1 MTASGTDIFAPNR
14 AEIIQD
20 ALEMC
25 GRDSSDPETVS
36 SANRTLNAL
45 IKALNVNHT
54 DVNVKVRTSFDTV
67 AADGTYTVEA
77 LAIDG
82 MIVSST
88 GDDSPV
94 VPLTQA
100 QYNSITNKAAVGRP
114 SRFCHD
120 KQSGTIYLFPIPDAV
135 YTVTYGRVRQYQ
147 DMTDDEQ
154 TFDFPSS
161 AMEMLTFG
169 LAHRYSFKAGL
180 DLGSQQMLEA
190 QFEQARKRYLVANSA
205 YTAGQRASTC
215 MVV

>member
-1 MTASGTDIFAPNR
+1 MTTSGTDIFAPNR

-25 GRDSSDPETVS
+25 GRDASEPETVA

-54 DVNVKVRTSFDTV
+54 DVNVKVRTSFNTV
-67 AADGTYTVEA
+67 AADGAYPVDA

-82 MIVSST
+82 MIVFSS

-94 VPLTQA
+94 IPLTQA
-100 QYNSITNKAAVGRP
+100 QYDSITNKAAAGRP
-114 SRFCHD
+114 SRFYHD
-120 KQSGTIYLFPIPDAV
+120 KQSGTVYLFPVPDAV
-135 YTVTYGRVRQYQ
+135 YAVTYGRVRQYE

-161 AMEMLTFG
+161 AVEMLTFG

-180 DLGSQQMLEA
+180 DLGSQQLLEA
-190 QFEQARKRYLVANSA
+190 QFEQARKRYIVANSA
-205 YTAGQRASTC
+205 YTAGQRASSC